1 VWRGGTPS
9 GCARRARSDE
19 TRSPEIGREG
29 INLASPDETPQQ
41 RGCIVEKESTMKLAL
56 SPRPSSGARRG
67 WHVSAGLAAAA
78 TAGLLAFTPVAN
90 AQQVVVVNQG
100 GDSGG
105 GYRGPDWAV
114 LGSGLLVFGGTY
126 TASLVVAA
134 TSTHAGDKGLYAP
147 IVGPWLDIA
156 NRCPVTCSGEVG
168 NKVLLGFDG
177 VFQAIGVLSIASSFF
192 WAPSRRGRMAQR
204 EDAPS
209 FHLLPASLGR
219 GAPGMMAVGTF

>member
-1 VWRGGTPS
+1 
-9 GCARRARSDE
+9 
-19 TRSPEIGREG
+19 
-29 INLASPDETPQQ
+29 
-41 RGCIVEKESTMKLAL
+41 MKIAL
-56 SPRPSSGARRG
+56 SPRPSGARG
-67 WHVSAGLAAAA
+67 WRLSAGLAAAA
-78 TAGLLAFTPVAN
+78 AAGLLAFTPVAN

-156 NRCPVTCSGEVG
+156 NRCPVTCSG
-168 NKVLLGFDG
+168 
-177 VFQAIGVLSIASSFF
+177 
-192 WAPSRRGRMAQR
+192 
-204 EDAPS
+204 
-209 FHLLPASLGR
+209 
-219 GAPGMMAVGTF
+219 